1 MQHGNSASSLKP
13 LHVFQVTGKLLKGL
27 NDLIVSSIQLKF
39 KPTSVKS
46 FVFNNEATRS
56 CVTDSIGSLSILV
69 LLATT
74 QFLVYYAT
82 QNFCISKNFTFQKS
96 ISLYHMNIITRGI
109 TNESRCNK
117 LLGPLNLQHFL
128 NNISYHQG
136 LLKCESNSFKAQ
148 KR

>member
-1 MQHGNSASSLKP
+1 MQHGNSGSSLKP

-27 NDLIVSSIQLKF
+27 NDLIVFTIQLKF

-46 FVFNNEATRS
+46 FAFNNEAMRS
-56 CVTDSIGSLSILV
+56 CVTDSIGFLSIFL

-74 QFLVYYAT
+74 NFLVYYAT
-82 QNFCISKNFTFQKS
+82 QTFCISKNCLVKEK
-96 ISLYHMNIITRGI
+96 SLYHLNIIKRRI

-117 LLGPLNLQHFL
+117 LLGRLNLQHFL
-128 NNISYHQG
+128 NNISYPQG

>member
-46 FVFNNEATRS
+46 FVFNKEAMIS
-56 CVTDSIGSLSILV
+56 CVTDSIGLLSMLLI
-69 LLATT
+69 LATT
-74 QFLVYYAT
+74 PFLLYFAT
-82 QNFCISKNFTFQKS
+82 QNFCISKNF
-96 ISLYHMNIITRGI
+96 IHMNIMKWWI
-109 TNESRCNK
+109 TNESSCNK
-117 LLGPLNLQHFL
+117 LLGHFNLQHFL
-128 NNISYHQG
+128 NNISYPQG
-136 LLKCESNSFKAQ
+136 HLKCESNSFTTQ